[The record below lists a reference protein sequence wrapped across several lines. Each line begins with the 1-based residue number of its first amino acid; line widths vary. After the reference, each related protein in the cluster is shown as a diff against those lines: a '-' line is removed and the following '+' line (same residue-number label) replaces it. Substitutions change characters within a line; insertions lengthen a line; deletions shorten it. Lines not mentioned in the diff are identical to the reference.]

1 MSVVPDNFAYVIPV
15 EDEILHTPEHPYCWD
30 SACPCKADTEAYTQ
44 VKQFVADG
52 LLTPDEAV
60 LFIAGKTV

>member
-15 EDEILHTPEHPYCWD
+15 EDEILHTTEKPFCWD
-30 SACPCKADTEAYTQ
+30 SNCPCKADNEAYLQ
-44 VKQFVADG
+44 VKRFVDDG
-52 LLTPDEAV
+52 LMTPDEAT